1 MPIFHHLYS
10 KWPRIIIRL
19 PREKMHRRDR
29 DRVGRGG
36 EEWRKWRHGGDIG
49 RSVNGSVWL
58 PVLNKNYAADYSPFR
73 SSPHSSSSRH
83 ARVSIAVARC
93 VRILVYLHP
102 SISRALGS
110 STLPEIKRGYPTHT
124 HTHIYLAYTR
134 ESDVPSS
141 VYSNVNRFTQLRCDG
156 YCVESVRKSLILSR
170 LTEEWMIG
178 GARPS
183 SRIFPDHLFSPPFLI
198 QCNLSRINGS
208 ALASLRHL

>member
-49 RSVNGSVWL
+49 RSVNGNVWL

-124 HTHIYLAYTR
+124 HTHTHLPSLHAR
-134 ESDVPSS
+134 ERCTFQRVFQRQPIHAATM
-141 VYSNVNRFTQLRCDG
+141 RRILR
-156 YCVESVRKSLILSR
+156 R
-170 LTEEWMIG
+170 IG
-178 GARPS
+178 
-183 SRIFPDHLFSPPFLI
+183 
-198 QCNLSRINGS
+198 
-208 ALASLRHL
+208 